1 MIVMLHGVPENPSVW
16 APLRA
21 RLAERAL
28 PSQVLELPGFVSAA
42 PEGFASTKEAYA
54 DWLVGQLQSYDEP
67 VDLVSHDWG
76 SPLTLWVA
84 AHRPELLRSWVAD
97 GTYMLHEDYTWH
109 TLARVWQTPVVGPSF
124 WLVYL
129 NSPVTLTA
137 GPYRRFGLPDR
148 EAEDV
153 VRMGTRAMARSVARL
168 YRSAAPN
175 IHATWGDLSDA
186 GKVPGLVIEPG
197 DDEFGSPEHT
207 ADVSRRLGAQVAQFP
222 DLGHWWA
229 LQDPERAAGT
239 LESFWVSLS

>member
-1 MIVMLHGVPENPSVW
+1 MIVMLHGVPETPSVW

-109 TLARVWQTPVVGPSF
+109 TLARVP
-124 WLVYL
+124 
-129 NSPVTLTA
+129 TLH
-137 GPYRRFGLPDR
+137 
-148 EAEDV
+148 
-153 VRMGTRAMARSVARL
+153 M
-168 YRSAAPN
+168 
-175 IHATWGDLSDA
+175 
-186 GKVPGLVIEPG
+186 
-197 DDEFGSPEHT
+197 
-207 ADVSRRLGAQVAQFP
+207 
-222 DLGHWWA
+222 
-229 LQDPERAAGT
+229 
-239 LESFWVSLS
+239 SLSYLLVRPAEHAYMQDIKGDALIDRA